1 MDKVKVTPT
10 KDQDFKEIEVST
22 KNWNLKTRRD
32 IEKLLRK
39 SQDQKDESTFFDA
52 CCEIL
57 FTATTLTEE
66 EVFNLSKEEIEIIAD
81 RIYVEINKKK

>member
-1 MDKVKVTPT
+1 MFGSLGAFFCQRIFVLFSANGIFSGPDVH
-10 KDQDFKEIEVST
+10 
-22 KNWNLKTRRD
+22 

-81 RIYVEINKKK
+81 IIYVEINKKK